1 MGSILKNSKS
11 GIIDIGSNT
20 IRLCLYTNKKN
31 VLNNYYTQKDYFGLQ
46 KYIYNNVDPIKPIM
60 KMISV
65 VSDMKMESN
74 KYGVDPFIIGTSAI
88 REISKIVD
96 VKKLFFEKTDIKL
109 NILSPENEGLYSF
122 TGAIDNL
129 KPKNKGMLF
138 DLGGGSLEVGDY
150 NNKKISNIS
159 SIHLGALSLSMR
171 FLNKNRVT
179 SKSLNKCSS
188 YINNSLEKINFSNE
202 YDDLIGIGG
211 TIRNLGKI
219 KLVGNNSKNLK
230 KDLNNLEITDDEIED
245 IIETLIISD
254 QGSLEDIKGLN
265 PNRYKTI
272 LPGALVIRELLKI
285 SKQKHIRIS
294 VKGIREGYIIT
305 H

>member
-1 MGSILKNSKS
+1 
-11 GIIDIGSNT
+11 
-20 IRLCLYTNKKN
+20 
-31 VLNNYYTQKDYFGLQ
+31 
-46 KYIYNNVDPIKPIM
+46 
-60 KMISV
+60 
-65 VSDMKMESN
+65 
-74 KYGVDPFIIGTSAI
+74 
-88 REISKIVD
+88 
-96 VKKLFFEKTDIKL
+96 
-109 NILSPENEGLYSF
+109 
-122 TGAIDNL
+122 
-129 KPKNKGMLF
+129 
-138 DLGGGSLEVGDY
+138 
-150 NNKKISNIS
+150 
-159 SIHLGALSLSMR
+159 MR

-188 YINNSLEKINFSNE
+188 YINNSLEKINYSNE

-230 KDLNNLEITDDEIED
+230 KDLNNLEITDDEIDD

-272 LPGALVIRELLKI
+272 LPGALVIRELIKI

-294 VKGIREGYIIT
+294 AKGIREGYIIT